1 MRNIKSNTYPKK
13 TNVGLIWSIC
23 WCPMQSISRQKLE
36 DERRRLELQI
46 LPSEEKYW
54 RSEPP
59 WSLTNGF
66 CEKGTTHLR
75 TASYFINTFWSFVK
89 IFGRLEM
96 AFLFSF
102 FPLLM
107 PHNRSYPN
115 RETKGTVQIFLSRI
129 FLCFSFVFPELSYY
143 FVIFFLSLKRVLFIV
158 HDCSWLRKWKM
169 TSKAYQNS
177 RYY

>member
-1 MRNIKSNTYPKK
+1 
-13 TNVGLIWSIC
+13 
-23 WCPMQSISRQKLE
+23 MQSISRQKLE

-46 LPSEEKYW
+46 LPSEVKYW

-102 FPLLM
+102 FSLLM
-107 PHNRSYPN
+107 PHNRSNPN
-115 RETKGTVQIFLSRI
+115 GETKGTVQIFLSRI

-143 FVIFFLSLKRVLFIV
+143 FVFFFSLWNEFFLLFRIVRDCAIEKWRLKHTKIQDIMNFMMNKCRL
-158 HDCSWLRKWKM
+158 LRC
-169 TSKAYQNS
+169 
-177 RYY
+177 